1 MTMIRN
7 EERLKVLKMVADG
20 KITAEEATILLEAL
34 DEGQAAAG
42 KAAPA
47 AAPVGSGQ
55 SGQRGRYFR
64 VRVTDSISG
73 RVRVNVR
80 LPVGVINAGLKM
92 GMKFAPNVEGV
103 DYKEIAD
110 MIQAGGI
117 GKIVD
122 VEDVKDGEHVEVFIE

>member
-1 MTMIRN
+1 
-7 EERLKVLKMVADG
+7 MVADG
-20 KITAEEATILLEAL
+20 KITADEAATLLETL
-34 DEGQAAAG
+34 DEGQASAS

-47 AAPVGSGQ
+47 AGPTSIPQGGA
-55 SGQRGRYFR
+55 GRYFR
-64 VRVTDSISG
+64 VRVTDTITG

-103 DYKEIAD
+103 DYAAIAAA
-110 MIQAGGI
+110 IQSGEM

-122 VEDVKDGEHVEVFIE
+122 VDDDKDGERVEVFIE